1 MLGTLHYTLGSGN
14 SFKPALVLR
23 QTGRTCR
30 MQFVDVLAGASR
42 EPAFLAVNPRGQV
55 PFLVTA
61 DGVGLGESNA
71 IAWYLA
77 EGTPLM
83 PATPLSRAQ
92 AVQWMIFEQTALE
105 PNISPARFFTHIV
118 PAQRDAHAAQIP
130 GWLDAGHAGLALL
143 DRHLAARDW
152 VTDHGYS
159 VADIAVYGYTHLAGE
174 GGFELGRFPAVQRWM
189 DRVRATPGYADVGTL
204 LTAP

>member
-130 GWLDAGHAGLALL
+130 RWLDAGHAGLALL

-174 GGFELGRFPAVQRWM
+174 GGFDLGRFPAVQRWM

-204 LTAP
+204 LVA